1 MASVMEPSGSRKAN
15 ERLESGPVSS
25 QVGRSQRSC
34 RMKCRFAHSGF
45 HLTSL
50 SSWPSV
56 KNSFSAGSL
65 VGTPLN
71 VTLERPME
79 GTKTASGNGCISIC
93 DSFWISEKGIAPAKV
108 RTKLDAVDQRP
119 DNRIR
124 WDLAALKLARIC
136 WVVARGSWWPSLS
149 ACGSLLHSRVT
160 SVWEDAPDRLGDLF
174 KSGPDGLEILAPF
187 LLPVG
192 LWLAGT
198 GIQLFCGGVGVP
210 VHEGVGGEQGLSAR
224 GTTGVF
230 LGWGVRVF
238 VVESLCSSWSIRS
251 DIRLRRFSRLGS
263 RVELLSDGSK
273 VCV

>member
-1 MASVMEPSGSRKAN
+1 MASVMELSGSRKVN

-25 QVGRSQRSC
+25 QVGRSQRGC

-45 HLTSL
+45 RLTSL

-79 GTKTASGNGCISIC
+79 GTKTASGNGCVSIC

-108 RTKLDAVDQRP
+108 RMKLDAVDQRP

-136 WVVARGSWWPSLS
+136 WVVARGSQWPSLS
-149 ACGSLLHSRVT
+149 ACGSLLCSRVT
-160 SVWEDAPDRLGDLF
+160 SMWEDAPDRLGDLF
-174 KSGPDGLEILAPF
+174 ESGPDGLEILAPF

-192 LWLAGT
+192 LQLAGT
-198 GIQLFCGGVGVP
+198 WIQSFCGGVGVP
-210 VHEGVGGEQGLSAR
+210 VHEGVGGKQGLSAR
-224 GTTGVF
+224 GATGVF
-230 LGWGVRVF
+230 LGWGVQVF

-251 DIRLRRFSRLGS
+251 DI
-263 RVELLSDGSK
+263 
-273 VCV
+273 